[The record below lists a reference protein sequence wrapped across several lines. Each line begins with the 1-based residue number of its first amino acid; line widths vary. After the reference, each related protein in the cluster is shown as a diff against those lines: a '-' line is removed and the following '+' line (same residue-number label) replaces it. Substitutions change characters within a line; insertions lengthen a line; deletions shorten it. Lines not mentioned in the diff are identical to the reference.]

1 MSANNPNA
9 HLVAK
14 SGFFTGLH
22 PGMGIAAKGMVVAF
36 VLFTVLNVEF
46 AGGIYGTIRG
56 WIETGLSWYYI
67 SAVMVLFAL
76 CIFLMCSK
84 WGAVKLGDDDSQ
96 PEFSNFSWFAMLFS
110 AGVGIGILFFGVA
123 EPIFYFDNSGAFGYP
138 NNPHADMQGHAE
150 MTILRAVDAMR
161 VTYFHW
167 GFHGWAVYVIVG
179 LCLAYFGFR
188 KKLPLTLRSS
198 LYPLIGDR
206 IYGPIGHAVDLL
218 AVFGTVFGVATSL
231 GLGVS
236 QMAAGLN
243 VLFGI
248 SDGIVTKLTLI
259 LVISVIAT
267 VSAVSGVGKGI
278 RILSEWNIWLSVVLL
293 AAFVAI
299 GPFKWLMSFFVTS
312 LGDYLWNVIPMGFW
326 TANEPGNAAWQ
337 GGWTIFYWGWWISWA
352 PFVGMFI
359 ARISRGRTIREFM
372 VGVMFVPTTIAF
384 FWLCMFGGN
393 AIWQELNSVGGPA
406 SAGGAG
412 IIETVRQWDLPS
424 ALYGAIANLGTTS
437 WIGDVGWISWPL
449 SALATLLLASWFI
462 TSSDSGTL
470 VITTMLSMGDDNP
483 PKVFRV
489 IWGLGE
495 GFVAAVLLLAG
506 GLGALQTASIAAAFP
521 ISFVLLAMAWG
532 LLKSLADDP
541 GAVTIPPE
549 AVAPDGTRMSQE
561 LHG

>member
-1 MSANNPNA
+1 MPEHRNRD
-9 HLVAK
+9 LVAT

-22 PGMGIAAKGMVVAF
+22 PGMGLAAKGMVAAF

-46 AGGIYGTIRG
+46 AGSVYGAIRS
-56 WIETGLSWYYI
+56 WIEGALSWYYI
-67 SAVMVLFAL
+67 SAVTVILFVCL
-76 CIFLMCSK
+76 FLMFSK
-84 WGAVKLGDDDSQ
+84 YGRIKLGNDDST
-96 PEFSNFSWFAMLFS
+96 PEFSNFSWFSMLFS

-138 NNPHADMQGHAE
+138 NNPHADLNGHTDMNMQ
-150 MTILRAVDAMR
+150 RAVDAMR

-167 GFHGWAVYVIVG
+167 GFHGWAVYVMVG

-188 KKLPLTLRSS
+188 KKLPLTMRSA
-198 LYPLIGDR
+198 LYPLIGQR
-206 IYGPIGHAVDLL
+206 IYGRVGHAVDLL

-236 QMAAGLN
+236 QMATGLN
-243 VLFGI
+243 VLFGV
-248 SDGIVTKLTLI
+248 DPGITTQIILI
-259 LVISVIAT
+259 IVISIVAT
-267 VSAVSGVGKGI
+267 LSAVSGVGNGI
-278 RILSEWNIWLSVVLL
+278 RIISEWNIWLSVVLL
-293 AAFVAI
+293 AAFIAF

-312 LGDYLWNVIPMGFW
+312 LGDYLWNVVPMGFW
-326 TANEPGNAAWQ
+326 TANEAGNVSWQ

-393 AIWQELNSVGGPA
+393 AIWQELNAVGGP
-406 SAGGAG
+406 GGAG
-412 IIETVRQWDLPS
+412 IIETVRAWNLPA
-424 ALYGAIANLGTTS
+424 ALYGTIDNLGTTS
-437 WIGDVGWISWPL
+437 WAGDMSWIQWPL
-449 SALATLLLASWFI
+449 SALATFLLASWFI

-483 PKVFRV
+483 PKVFRI
-489 IWGLGE
+489 IWGMGE

-521 ISFVLLAMAWG
+521 ISFILLAMTWG
-532 LLKSLADDP
+532 LLKSLSDDP
-541 GAVTIPPE
+541 SATPIEVRE
-549 AVAPDGTRMSQE
+549 YAPDGTHVTQD
-561 LHG
+561 LHA